1 MSVYKAM
8 VNELLEDQKE
18 NTEKLSAM
26 HNEARLQAE
35 RQHEAHYGHLRG
47 GARPGAGRKPMKPGL
62 KKQKKAFSLSPE
74 SVQALADLQRSLGL
88 PSQSAVVEFLA
99 LKAHREF
106 KDDNRTII
114 ERQEELF

>member
-8 VNELLEDQKE
+8 VKEFLDDQADIVAE
-18 NTEKLSAM
+18 QADREA
-26 HNEARLQAE
+26 EARLEAE
-35 RQHEAHYGHLRG
+35 KQHQAHYGHLRG

-74 SVQALADLQRSLGL
+74 SVQALADLQESLGL

-99 LKAHREF
+99 LRGLRIVKE
-106 KDDNRTII
+106 KQLD
-114 ERQEELF
+114 LF

>member
-8 VNELLEDQKE
+8 VKELLEDQRE
-18 NTEKLSAM
+18 MVTEQADREA
-26 HNEARLQAE
+26 EARLEAE
-35 RQHEAHYGHLRG
+35 KQHQAHYGHLRG

-74 SVQALADLQRSLGL
+74 TVQALVDLQGSLGL

-99 LKAHREF
+99 LKAQREL
-106 KDDNRTII
+106 KCDNRTIV
-114 ERQEELF
+114 EHQEELF